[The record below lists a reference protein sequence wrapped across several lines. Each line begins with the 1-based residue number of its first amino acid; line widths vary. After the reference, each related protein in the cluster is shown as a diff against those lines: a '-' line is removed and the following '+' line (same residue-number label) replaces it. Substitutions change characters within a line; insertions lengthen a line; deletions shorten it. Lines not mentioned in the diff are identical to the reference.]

1 MEKILLTLTELF
13 AKTPNVILNYK
24 KQVLTS
30 LALISAFLFYGI
42 FSLTV
47 FDMSSDSFLEEENP
61 AQVALDEFRRQFG
74 GDESVMLIYSPRDGN
89 VFSRRSLTA
98 VQQLTDDL
106 VNWRDLDRTEYPEIL
121 WEELSHVRRIQSLGN
136 VRIQESVG
144 DTLRSDRLIPRQL
157 PNSEIELQELRVK
170 ALNEQDYIG
179 AFYSEDGAYG
189 AILVQTDFG
198 TIPVEGY
205 EPVVDIA
212 GIELADGFES
222 FDLSFDDN
230 AVVQEVEFQDTDQ
243 LAFFTFD
250 EALTA
255 VYQKYA
261 SELDF
266 YPVGTPSMMGQMQG
280 VLNQMAVLGTL
291 MVLIFSLLLWV
302 LFRSASALVWPMVT
316 IALSVAWC
324 WGITVWMGITVSTMI
339 ALTVL
344 LIFAVGIADCVHVMS
359 AYFSFRRD
367 GQEHYAALSHAYEK
381 VSLAILLTTLTTSA
395 GVSVLATSNLEPIK
409 VFAIMSALGV
419 ILAFF
424 FTIVL
429 LPVLLDLWHP
439 AAVGSEEKPSLAD
452 RIGAKWNAL
461 RHKRKLFIGLSIA
474 LLVFLSLGLM
484 VGAFINFVIG
494 LTYWIINSQ
503 EKILARV
510 PSIVQR
516 SPYLIL
522 AIFGSGFVVCAY
534 GATKI
539 LIDTNIAEMF
549 KADHPLTIAVEV
561 VDQNMSGAQNM
572 EIMIDTGTSDGML
585 DAQLLDAVDRLQ
597 TRIEERYPDI
607 IGRTNSL
614 ANIVKDTNQKM
625 NEDNPEFYRIP
636 ESDQAISQLLFMF
649 NSANPEDRR
658 NIVSD
663 DYSRSHISVTARNL
677 GSYEYKEL
685 FEAISIDVEETFS
698 RVESNFPNLDV
709 NLTGSMA
716 TLMVMADEVANSQFN
731 SFALALLIVSLIM
744 IVSLGS
750 FRGGI
755 MGMVPNAIPAFLAF
769 GLMGLFGIP
778 LDTDTL
784 LIAPIILGIAV
795 DDTIHFMT
803 HYRVELS
810 KTGSI
815 AAALESAIKEV
826 GQAVMFTTMVIGLG
840 FAVLS
845 FSDYLGMAKV
855 GFFGSLAIFVALL
868 CDLFLIPAMI
878 IVFKPKFGVKNV
890 NTDIDFQG
898 VTP

>member
-1 MEKILLTLTELF
+1 
-13 AKTPNVILNYK
+13 
-24 KQVLTS
+24 
-30 LALISAFLFYGI
+30 
-42 FSLTV
+42 
-47 FDMSSDSFLEEENP
+47 
-61 AQVALDEFRRQFG
+61 
-74 GDESVMLIYSPRDGN
+74 
-89 VFSRRSLTA
+89 
-98 VQQLTDDL
+98 
-106 VNWRDLDRTEYPEIL
+106 
-121 WEELSHVRRIQSLGN
+121 
-136 VRIQESVG
+136 
-144 DTLRSDRLIPRQL
+144 L
-157 PNSEIELQELRVK
+157 PNSETELQELRVK

-503 EKILARV
+503 ERILARV

-625 NEDNPEFYRIP
+625 NEDNPDFYRIP

-698 RVESNFPNLDV
+698 SVENNFPSLDV

-815 AAALESAIKEV
+815 AAALESAIREV

>member
-30 LALISAFLFYGI
+30 LALISSFLFYGI

-157 PNSEIELQELRVK
+157 PNSETELQELRVK

-503 EKILARV
+503 ERILARV

-636 ESDQAISQLLFMF
+636 ESGQAISQLLFMF

-803 HYRVELS
+803 HYRVELT

>member
-42 FSLTV
+42 FNLTV

-74 GDESVMLIYSPRDGN
+74 GDESVMLIYSPQDGN

-157 PNSEIELQELRVK
+157 PNSETELQELRVK

-503 EKILARV
+503 ERILARV

-625 NEDNPEFYRIP
+625 NEDNPDFYRIP

-698 RVESNFPNLDV
+698 SVENNFPSLDV

-815 AAALESAIKEV
+815 AAALESAIREV

>member
-339 ALTVL
+339 GLTVL

-815 AAALESAIKEV
+815 ASALESAIKEV

>member
-136 VRIQESVG
+136 VRVQESLG

-157 PNSEIELQELRVK
+157 PNSETELQELRVK

-261 SELDF
+261 TEMDF

-461 RHKRKLFIGLSIA
+461 RHKRKLSIGLSIA

-503 EKILARV
+503 ERILARV

-625 NEDNPEFYRIP
+625 NEDNPDFYRIP

-698 RVESNFPNLDV
+698 RIESNFPNLDV

-731 SFALALLIVSLIM
+731 SFALALLIVSLII

-750 FRGGI
+750 FRGGM

-898 VTP
+898 VTS

>member
-136 VRIQESVG
+136 VRVQESLG

-157 PNSEIELQELRVK
+157 PNSETELQELRVK

-261 SELDF
+261 TEMDF

-503 EKILARV
+503 ERILARV

-898 VTP
+898 VTS

>member
-503 EKILARV
+503 ERILARV

-522 AIFGSGFVVCAY
+522 AIFGSGFAVCAY

>member
-1 MEKILLTLTELF
+1 M
-13 AKTPNVILNYK
+13 
-24 KQVLTS
+24 
-30 LALISAFLFYGI
+30 
-42 FSLTV
+42 
-47 FDMSSDSFLEEENP
+47 
-61 AQVALDEFRRQFG
+61 
-74 GDESVMLIYSPRDGN
+74 
-89 VFSRRSLTA
+89 
-98 VQQLTDDL
+98 
-106 VNWRDLDRTEYPEIL
+106 
-121 WEELSHVRRIQSLGN
+121 
-136 VRIQESVG
+136 
-144 DTLRSDRLIPRQL
+144 
-157 PNSEIELQELRVK
+157 
-170 ALNEQDYIG
+170 
-179 AFYSEDGAYG
+179 
-189 AILVQTDFG
+189 
-198 TIPVEGY
+198 
-205 EPVVDIA
+205 
-212 GIELADGFES
+212 
-222 FDLSFDDN
+222 
-230 AVVQEVEFQDTDQ
+230 
-243 LAFFTFD
+243 
-250 EALTA
+250 TA

-439 AAVGSEEKPSLAD
+439 AAVASEEKPSLAD

-503 EKILARV
+503 ERILARV

-625 NEDNPEFYRIP
+625 NEDNPDFYRIP

-815 AAALESAIKEV
+815 AAALESAIREV

>member
-42 FSLTV
+42 FNLTV

-74 GDESVMLIYSPRDGN
+74 GDESVMLIYSPQDGN
-89 VFSRRSLTA
+89 VFSRTSLTA

-157 PNSEIELQELRVK
+157 PNSETELQELRVK

-381 VSLAILLTTLTTSA
+381 VSLAILLTTLTTST

-503 EKILARV
+503 ERILARV

-625 NEDNPEFYRIP
+625 NEDNPDFYRIP

-698 RVESNFPNLDV
+698 SVENNFPSLDV

-815 AAALESAIKEV
+815 AAALESAIREV

>member
-30 LALISAFLFYGI
+30 LALISSFLFYGI

>member
-157 PNSEIELQELRVK
+157 PNSETELQELRVK

-503 EKILARV
+503 ERILARV

-815 AAALESAIKEV
+815 AEALESAIKEV

>member
-42 FSLTV
+42 FNLTV

-157 PNSEIELQELRVK
+157 PNNEIELQELRVK

-503 EKILARV
+503 ERILARV

-585 DAQLLDAVDRLQ
+585 DAQLLAAVDRLQ

-815 AAALESAIKEV
+815 AAALESAIREV

>member
-42 FSLTV
+42 FNLTV

-74 GDESVMLIYSPRDGN
+74 GDESVMLIYSPQDGN

-157 PNSEIELQELRVK
+157 PNSETELQELRVK

-503 EKILARV
+503 ERILARV

-698 RVESNFPNLDV
+698 SVENNFPSLDV

-815 AAALESAIKEV
+815 AAALESAIREV

-890 NTDIDFQG
+890 NTDIDFPG

>member
-42 FSLTV
+42 FNLTV

-74 GDESVMLIYSPRDGN
+74 GDESVMLIYSPQDGN

-157 PNSEIELQELRVK
+157 PNSETELQELRVK

-250 EALTA
+250 EALTT

-339 ALTVL
+339 GLTVL

-503 EKILARV
+503 ERILARV

-698 RVESNFPNLDV
+698 SVENNFPSLDV

-815 AAALESAIKEV
+815 AAALESAIREV